1 MIGLL
6 LTLVNYISLALS
18 LLLIAYVVLSYFMDP
33 FHPVRAT
40 VNRIVD
46 PILNPIRR
54 ILPQTGM
61 VDFSPLVAIILV
73 QILEFVLTRLLIS
86 LAS

>member
-1 MIGLL
+1 MLELL
-6 LTLVNYISLALS
+6 LILINYLSLAFS

-33 FHPVRAT
+33 YHPIRST
-40 VNRIVD
+40 VNRMVD

-54 ILPQTGM
+54 IMPQTGM
-61 VDFSPLVAIILV
+61 MDFSPLVAIILV
-73 QILEFVLTRLLIS
+73 QIIEFVLTRLLIS